1 MSTPEKR
8 SLRKRIADS
17 ERVNNAVAA
26 VLARYVAFCYRT
38 SRWERRGFDELTAYL
53 RTGRPAVM
61 CLWHQRLLMAPYLF
75 DLETARICSLNAT
88 ARAGMMAGRI
98 LEKSGF
104 EVEAMDPKASNVTVS
119 RTVLGRMKRGYSVGM
134 ATDGTRGP
142 ARRSKTH
149 PLLWARSAQAPIYVV
164 AYSGRRCI
172 HLPTW
177 DRMMLPVPFTRG
189 ALVIRRFEEEVPR
202 KMDEAELEAL
212 RQKLDLALDAVTG
225 EADRIAGRSA

>member
-26 VLARYVAFCYRT
+26 ILARYIAFCYRT
-38 SRWERRGFDELTAYL
+38 STWDRRGFEDLTAFL
-53 RTGRPAVM
+53 KTGEPAVM
-61 CLWHQRLLMAPYLF
+61 CLWHQRLLMAAYLF
-75 DLETARICSLNAT
+75 DQDAARICSLNTT

-98 LEKSGF
+98 LEKLGF
-104 EVEAMDPKASNVTVS
+104 EVEAMHPTATNVTVS
-119 RTVLGRMKRGYSVGM
+119 RAVLGRMKRGYSVGM
-134 ATDGTRGP
+134 ATDGTSGP
-142 ARRSKTH
+142 ARKSKTH

-164 AYSGRRCI
+164 AYSGKRCI

-177 DRMMLPVPFTRG
+177 DRMMLPVPFTSG
-189 ALVIRRFEEEVPR
+189 ALVIRRFEEDVPR

-212 RQKLDLALDAVTG
+212 RQKLDRALDAVTE
-225 EADRIAGRSA
+225 EADRIAGRSD